1 MKRIALAIA
10 VLAGLALS
18 AFAADVNHNGV
29 IVAVNDTTQ
38 GVTLAPPGW
47 HPPMQLP
54 PERLCDTA
62 TYTAVKWLYLN
73 EDPVPHIWLT
83 DTDTPDG
90 VYDLWSYY

>member
-1 MKRIALAIA
+1 MKRIVLSLTLLACLA
-10 VLAGLALS
+10 VS
-18 AFAADVNHNGV
+18 AFAADVSHNGYV
-29 IVAVNDTTQ
+29 VACNDTTHE
-38 GVTLAPPGW
+38 VTVAPEGW

-54 PERLCDTA
+54 PPLLCDTA

-90 VYDLWSYY
+90 VYDFWSYY